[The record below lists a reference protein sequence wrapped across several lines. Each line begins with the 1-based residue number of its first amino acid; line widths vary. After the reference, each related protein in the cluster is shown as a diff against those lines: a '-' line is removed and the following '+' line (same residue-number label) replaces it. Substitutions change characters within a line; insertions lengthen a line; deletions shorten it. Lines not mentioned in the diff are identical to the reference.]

1 MRATS
6 AAQVQLKHMKEWTAS
21 VFRAVIDA
29 APEGIVVCSVAD
41 KDHPVVYANAAFER
55 LTGYGARELIGED
68 LRRLQGNDREQEGR
82 NRLRQALKEGAAAR
96 ALLRNYRKDGSQF
109 WNEVFLE
116 PVRDEG
122 GKLTHFVGFH
132 RDVGERER
140 AAGVQS
146 SVGLPAW
153 MREDRLTGL
162 FTRNYFEE
170 LLRHDWLIAR
180 REERLLTVMMFD
192 VDALDGY
199 VERFGRQAAD
209 ACVRRLAGV
218 INSCFRRG
226 SDLLA
231 RWESGTLI
239 ALARST
245 GPSALESFA
254 QMITQKVFDQCIHYP
269 RGAAGKYVTVSVAVA
284 SLMPTVKLA
293 PEQLLLGAERA
304 LQRARALAAGRIVLA
319 AGSDFL

>member
-1 MRATS
+1 M
-6 AAQVQLKHMKEWTAS
+6 
-21 VFRAVIDA
+21 FRSVIDA
-29 APEGIVVCSVAD
+29 APEGIVVCSAAGAD
-41 KDHPVVYANAAFER
+41 QPVVYANAAFER
-55 LTGYGARELIGED
+55 LTGYAARELLGED
-68 LRRLQGNDREQEGR
+68 LRRLQGSDREQEGR
-82 NRLRQALKEGAAAR
+82 TRLRQAMTEGVATR
-96 ALLRNYRKDGSQF
+96 ALLRNYRKDGTQF

-116 PVRDEG
+116 PVRDEAG
-122 GKLTHFVGFH
+122 ALTHFVGFH

-146 SVGLPAW
+146 TVGLPAW

-162 FTRNYFEE
+162 YSRNYFEE

-180 REERLLTVMMFD
+180 REERLLTIMMFD

-199 VERFGRQAAD
+199 VNRFGRQAAD

-218 INSCFRRG
+218 INTCFRRG

-239 ALARST
+239 ALARTT

-254 QMITQKVFDQCIHYP
+254 HMISQRVLDQCIHYP

-284 SLMPTVKLA
+284 SLMPTVKLQ
-293 PEQLLLGAERA
+293 PEALLLGADGA
-304 LQRARALAAGRIVLA
+304 LQRARALQAGRIVLA
-319 AGSDFL
+319 AGNDFL